1 MIILFFSSLFVL
13 FKIKILTNHQ
23 KYITYKTISSFYNI
37 GTLFILFFL
46 KKKKKKKPT
55 KRH

>member
-1 MIILFFSSLFVL
+1 MIILFFFSLFVL

-37 GTLFILFFL
+37 GTLFNLFFL
-46 KKKKKKKPT
+46 KKNPS